1 MFAYGMTMRQDF
13 SSVAETHSGLLSRS
27 RGAVRLSLGR
37 TGESTV
43 IRSLYE
49 MGCLRARFP
58 RAERGQMPEVVLMNT
73 AGGLT
78 GGDEIE
84 TAFCWQAGSS
94 ACISSS
100 AAEKIYRAS
109 ASIARVSNSLAVEE
123 NAVAEWLPQETIV
136 FNGAAL
142 DRRLDVLLDAT
153 ASFLAVDSV
162 VLGRA
167 AMGEEVTSAHLRDC
181 CRIHRGGKLIYA
193 NRLDM
198 NGDLAG
204 QMDRNAIAAGARAFG
219 TALFIAQ
226 NAADFLDPLRDV
238 LAGSR
243 GRAAASSWNGILAA
257 RFLAR
262 DGATLR
268 HDMVRALH
276 ILRSGRP
283 LPRVWQC

>member
-1 MFAYGMTMRQDF
+1 MFLGMSMGHDV
-13 SSVAETHSGLLSRS
+13 SVVAKTLPRS
-27 RGAVRLSLGR
+27 RGTVRLSLKR
-37 TGESTV
+37 DGENTV
-43 IRSLYE
+43 IGTLYE

-58 RAERGQMPEVVLMNT
+58 RPDRAQMPEVVLMNT

-78 GGDEIE
+78 GGDQIRG
-84 TAFCWQAGSS
+84 AIQWRAGSAACLCS
-94 ACISSS
+94 A

-109 ASIARVSNSLAVEE
+109 ASTAWVVNSLLVEE
-123 NAVAEWLPQETIV
+123 DATAEWLPQETIL
-136 FNGAAL
+136 FDGAAL
-142 DRRLDVLLDAT
+142 DRRLDVHLDGR

-167 AMGEEVTSAHLRDC
+167 AMGEEVTAAHLRDC
-181 CRIHRGGKLIYA
+181 CRIHRDGKLVYA

-204 QMDRNAIAAGARAFG
+204 QMDRNAIGAGARAFG
-219 TALFIAQ
+219 TALFVAR
-226 NAADFLDPLRDV
+226 NAVDFLDPVRDA
-238 LAGSR
+238 LAASR
-243 GRAAASSWNGILAA
+243 GRTAASSWNGILAV

-268 HDMVRALH
+268 HDMMRVLG
-276 ILRSGRP
+276 ILRGERS